1 MSITRITYL
10 DQFYTSGIFT
20 IYDPLVN
27 ILHFQ
32 DNLELTEFLSELEAD
47 KNYVVTFNLIQ
58 PEMDGD
64 DENPSITLSKP
75 ILITKNSNPKLISD
89 FLEDKIQLA
98 CNSFYLD
105 ESLFEI
111 EDKGLVVIVR
121 YNEINI
127 F

>member
-32 DNLELTEFLSELEAD
+32 DYLELTEFLSDLEED

-89 FLEDKIQLA
+89 FLELRR
-98 CNSFYLD
+98 
-105 ESLFEI
+105 I
-111 EDKGLVVIVR
+111 ELQ
-121 YNEINI
+121 YIN
-127 F
+127 FP